1 MNLRWKILTSCAAV
15 GLFLIAGAILSDPLK
30 NEARITKIIREVNIL
45 PSDAPPRSA
54 AENDQVNEN
63 TAVRTGDESRTELT
77 FDDLTVTRL
86 GANTLF
92 SFNKA
97 GRSGELGSGS
107 ILVYVPKNSGG
118 GEFKTKAVTVGI
130 TGTTLIF
137 ESTQLGDGRVIVLE
151 GGVQLGL
158 INQPRE
164 IRNMRAGQML
174 ELKAGATKLPAPVDV
189 DLDQIMKTHPLITD
203 FSPLPSQ
210 ELIVAVIR
218 GQQSSTSGRPP
229 PRPRG
234 TPFIPRTPTSPPRG
248 PGILIPAPPPQ
259 PTFAPPAPPYTLS
272 PRPHSCWC
280 CIDGQ
285 VFESTAADCRQRDGQ
300 CYGSRKEALRNC
312 KSVAKVCWCCINE
325 QIVRTT
331 VADCREREGQCYGSK
346 KEATRNCRG
355 GMQPPPPP
363 RGPGT
368 PTRTPTR
375 KETPNPSPGT
385 TRPTVGKGQW
395 PRPIKPPKKGAP
407 KPTPSPRIF

>member
-164 IRNMRAGQML
+164 VTNMRAGQML
-174 ELKAGATKLPAPVDV
+174 ELKAGATKLPAPLNV
-189 DLDQIMKTHPLITD
+189 DLDQIMRTHPLITD
-203 FSPLPSQ
+203 FPPLPSQ
-210 ELIVAVIR
+210 ALIIAVIQR
-218 GQQSSTSGRPP
+218 QQSSTSGRPPP

-234 TPFIPRTPTSPPRG
+234 TPFIPRAPTPLPRG
-248 PGILIPAPPPQ
+248 PGILIPTPLPQ
-259 PTFAPPAPPYTLS
+259 PTFAPPPRYTPP
-272 PRPHSCWC
+272 PPPPSCWC

-285 VFESTAADCRQRDGQ
+285 VFQTTAADCRQRDGQ
-300 CYGSRKEALRNC
+300 CYSSRREAIKNC
-312 KSVAKVCWCCINE
+312 KPIDKICWCCIYG

-331 VADCREREGQCYGSK
+331 VADCRGREGQCYSSR
-346 KEATRNCRG
+346 KEATRNCGG

-363 RGPGT
+363 RGPGI
-368 PTRTPTR
+368 PTRTPPPKQT
-375 KETPNPSPGT
+375 PSPLPQGT
-385 TRPTVGKGQW
+385 QPSVGKGQ
-395 PRPIKPPKKGAP
+395 
-407 KPTPSPRIF
+407 